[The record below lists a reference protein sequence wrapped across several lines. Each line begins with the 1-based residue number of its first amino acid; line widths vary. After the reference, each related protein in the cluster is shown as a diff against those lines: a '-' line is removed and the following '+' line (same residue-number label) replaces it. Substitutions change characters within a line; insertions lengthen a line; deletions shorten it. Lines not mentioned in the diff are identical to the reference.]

1 MLVLKAPFRSLLPL
15 KGKRPLIPFLFS
27 SEEKKNLPIYCNAV
41 GIPKPSM
48 YLHLVIKWVVLETTF
63 KRTFK
68 LNHLLVK
75 VIFFSL

>member
-27 SEEKKNLPIYCNAV
+27 SEEKKTLPIYCNAV
-41 GIPKPSM
+41 GM
-48 YLHLVIKWVVLETTF
+48 YLHLVIKWVVLETAF

-75 VIFFSL
+75 AIFFSL